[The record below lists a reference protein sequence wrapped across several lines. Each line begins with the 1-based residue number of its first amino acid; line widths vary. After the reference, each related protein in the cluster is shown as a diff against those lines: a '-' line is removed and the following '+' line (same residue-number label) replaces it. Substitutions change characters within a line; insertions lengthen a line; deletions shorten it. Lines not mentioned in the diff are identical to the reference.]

1 MHALLALICF
11 GIAIYGLLYMIG
23 GPARANRFARGVNRT
38 AQRNVERVGR
48 GAGRTVNRAANA
60 YPMAAGIIVIV
71 IVILVMSRC

>member
-1 MHALLALICF
+1 MHALLALGCF
-11 GIAIYGLLYMIG
+11 LLAIYGFLYMIG

-38 AQRNVERVGR
+38 AQRGVEHVGR

-60 YPMAAGIIVIV
+60 YPMVAGIIVIA